1 VISPSFYALGD
12 ARTPMYI
19 SLASI
24 VVNFGAAYA
33 LTRYTSMGHAG
44 LALSTSA
51 VATFGFLA
59 QFWMIRG
66 RIGGIYGRHLAA
78 SVLKV
83 FAASAAMGAGIWV
96 SSHFMTGRFGVSQLA
111 RLADLC
117 ISMPL
122 GLAILYAACR
132 VMKVP
137 DLDAAI
143 NAVARPVK
151 RRLKR

>member
-1 VISPSFYALGD
+1 
-12 ARTPMYI
+12 MYF
-19 SLASI
+19 SLCSI
-24 VVNFGAAYA
+24 LINFCAAFA
-33 LTRYTSMGHAG
+33 LTRYTSLCHAG

-78 SVLKV
+78 SVCRVL
-83 FAASAAMGAGIWV
+83 AASAGMGAAIWV
-96 SSHFMTGRFGVSQLA
+96 SSHFMTARFGVSQLA
-111 RLADLC
+111 RVADLC
-117 ISMPL
+117 VSMPL
-122 GLAILYAACR
+122 GLAIFYGACR

-143 NAVARPVK
+143 NAVARPAMRRFK
-151 RRLKR
+151 RA